1 MDLQF
6 SFVESLKEVLGI
18 KSRTT
23 EAEKASLNI
32 SKQIITAVQN
42 QNRELSDQKTISKQI
57 SKNKDLQNKAA
68 KLADLYSKNLGRTE
82 KGNYSKAKSALNTI
96 EEQNQAREKYLEH
109 AIATGRLDQAHLDA
123 IDSTIQ
129 GAEDALAAAD
139 QMLGKNAKIA
149 LYTEMNAEQLAKE
162 TAERERQLGLLK
174 QIETNMGLIG
184 KASKALGNLPV
195 VGQAFTDSFA
205 AAQKRIIDITT
216 ETGKVPDKLEAAK
229 IQLQEL
235 EGIAK
240 GAFLAAVVKQALELD
255 KNLNNVQRSTGQTE
269 TQVNGLNYELQAASV
284 ASGNMYITSND
295 MLKTFSAITSQI
307 GMSAEVLGT
316 EAIVEATALTD
327 QMGLSADQAGN
338 FAVQARI
345 SGKSVEGAGEGVFE
359 TVNNFNKLN
368 KTAFNASDILKD
380 VAETSKDIGA
390 QFGFNTATLAEA
402 TIQAKELGLELSDL
416 NGIANKLVDFQSSIE
431 SELEA
436 ELLTGQQLNLEKARE
451 LALTNDLAGLGKEL
465 ESQGITAA
473 KYSKMNRI
481 QQEATASAL
490 GMSTDQMGK
499 MLYSQELNNLSAEEF
514 KAKYGEQN
522 YEAAKQVDIQD
533 KLQKALAKIADAVAP
548 IVTLFANL
556 VSNALVLY
564 SVIGVY
570 LFSKLKTMG
579 SFFSGMK
586 DNLKESASFA
596 KQILSSMFSKK
607 GAAATAE
614 PGADVEGDVK
624 DKLKE
629 KIGLGDKTDEAAPT
643 ETTAAP
649 EPSLGEKLGKTGEG
663 AGKGLTAL
671 AEGLKSFA
679 SGKVLLGALNLLP
692 TAVGLLAL
700 VAGVPAMF
708 ALAAVG
714 VAAGTGITALGT
726 GLAAFGQAMKT
737 LGPAG
742 LAYAAAGLALLVG
755 SLIGIG
761 FALNLA
767 SPAIEAF
774 GNIIIGVLGAV
785 PGIVTAIA
793 NGFVTM
799 FSAITSNIGSVLLLG
814 PALLGIAAGLAAM
827 SFAGF
832 GALPIIGALTAL
844 GIAGAGLSMLGGM
857 MGGEEAKKPTAEEP
871 SGEMAQVVVLLKEL
885 ITAVKAEGKVYL
897 DGQAVGKALALSS
910 YKT

>member
-1 MDLQF
+1 L
-6 SFVESLKEVLGI
+6 
-18 KSRTT
+18 
-23 EAEKASLNI
+23 
-32 SKQIITAVQN
+32 
-42 QNRELSDQKTISKQI
+42 
-57 SKNKDLQNKAA
+57 KAA
-68 KLADLYSKNLGRTE
+68 E
-82 KGNYSKAKSALNTI
+82 
-96 EEQNQAREKYLEH
+96 
-109 AIATGRLDQAHLDA
+109 
-123 IDSTIQ
+123 
-129 GAEDALAAAD
+129 

-174 QIETNMGLIG
+174 QIESNMGLIG
-184 KASKALGNLPV
+184 KASKALGHLPII
-195 VGQAFTDSFA
+195 GQAFTDSFEA
-205 AAQKRIIDITT
+205 ARKRIVDITA
-216 ETGKVPDKLEAAK
+216 ETGKVPSKLEAAK

-240 GAFLAAVVKQALELD
+240 TAFLAAVVKQALELD

-269 TQVNGLNYELQAASV
+269 TQVNALNYELQGASV
-284 ASGNMYITSND
+284 ASGNMYMTSSD
-295 MLKTFSAITSQI
+295 MLKTFSAITNQI

-316 EAIVEATALTD
+316 KAIVEATALTD

-338 FAVQARI
+338 FAAQARI
-345 SGKSVEGAGEGVFE
+345 SGKNVEAAGEEVFT

-368 KTAFNASDILKD
+368 KTAFNASDILKE
-380 VAETSKDIGA
+380 VADTSRDIGA
-390 QFGFNTATLAEA
+390 QFGFNTAALAEA
-402 TIQAKELGLELSDL
+402 AVQAKELGLELSDL
-416 NGIANKLVDFQSSIE
+416 NNIASKLVDFQSSIE

-465 ESQGITAA
+465 ENQGITAA
-473 KYSKMNRI
+473 RYSKMNRI

-499 MLYSQELNNLSAEEF
+499 MLYQQELNNLSAEEF

-533 KLQKALAKIADAVAP
+533 KLQKALIKIADAVAP

-556 VSNALVLY
+556 VSNSWVLY
-564 SVIGVY
+564 TVLGVY
-570 LFSKLKTMG
+570 MFSKMKAIG
-579 SFFSGMK
+579 SFFLGMK
-586 DNLKESASFA
+586 DSLKESAALA
-596 KQILSSMFSKK
+596 KQVFSNLGSKK
-607 GAAATAE
+607 EETPEEGGLGEDIKDKIKEKVGLGNKTEEAE
-614 PGADVEGDVK
+614 PE
-624 DKLKE
+624 
-629 KIGLGDKTDEAAPT
+629 
-643 ETTAAP
+643 AAP
-649 EPSLGEKLGKTGEG
+649 EPSLGEKLGETGEG
-663 AGKGLTAL
+663 AGKGLKAL
-671 AEGLKSFA
+671 AKGLKSFA
-679 SGKVLLGALNLLP
+679 DTKVLLGALNLIP
-692 TAVGLLAL
+692 TAAGLLAM
-700 VAGVPAMF
+700 VAGIPAMIT
-708 ALAAVG
+708 LASVG
-714 VAAGTGITALGT
+714 IAAGTGIAALGK
-726 GLAAFGQAMKT
+726 GLQAFGKSMKV
-737 LGPAG
+737 LGPQG

-761 FALNLA
+761 YALNVA

-827 SFAGF
+827 SFAGI
-832 GALPIIGALTAL
+832 GALPIIGAITAL
-844 GIAGAGLSMLGGM
+844 GVAGAGLSMLGGM

-871 SGEMAQVVVLLKEL
+871 SGEMAEVVALIKEL
-885 ITAVKAEGKVYL
+885 IVAVKAEGKVYL